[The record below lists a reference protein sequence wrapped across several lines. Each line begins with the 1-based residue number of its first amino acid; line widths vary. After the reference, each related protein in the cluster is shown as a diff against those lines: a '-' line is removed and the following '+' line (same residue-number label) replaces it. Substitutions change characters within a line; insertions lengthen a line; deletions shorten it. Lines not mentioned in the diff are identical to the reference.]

1 MNQSNKLN
9 SKTTNEINDHR
20 RRSRSRLALELV
32 RRRPCRTK
40 RHNQRVV
47 SGKAVPFDAS
57 ATLKPGYSVISGNT
71 VLGTVAQHGDV
82 SLDATA
88 DSINGRDKGGVT
100 TLKGHAVL
108 TVLAAGKPVARFE
121 AAELKL
127 VRLK

>member
-1 MNQSNKLN
+1 MKSTITAVAAAAVLLSNSFAADRAEQSATIK
-9 SKTTNEINDHR
+9 
-20 RRSRSRLALELV
+20 
-32 RRRPCRTK
+32 
-40 RHNQRVV
+40 RVV
-47 SGKAVPFDAS
+47 SGKAVDFDHS
-57 ATLKPGYSVISGNT
+57 GTIKPGYTVVSGKT

-88 DSINGRDKGGVT
+88 DSINSNSGDKGVT

-127 VRLK
+127 VPLK